1 MGQIADWLEVRKP
14 QLQKLVDTTNQD
26 VLNGM
31 MDDPLL
37 DEYFPIETYMD
48 FKILWLKFKNVA
60 AIASVVGFEGEIPG
74 TRTGNI
80 TEAELEIFKIGIA
93 HHYTENL
100 LIMMH
105 EFEQRSLA
113 VPALMTQLKNILF
126 GSIDDL
132 KPRLNGLM
140 KLMIWQVLY
149 SGECNYLDPRT
160 KIRAKITY
168 DTEPTLFP
176 TALATTRRWSQPT
189 SATGV
194 ADLVQL
200 LEAFYTIHRR
210 FPDKVVMSRKAVNQL
225 LAQDSTK
232 TLAIARTVS
241 AATTNQYVV
250 NRDLLNMLLM
260 DRQVP
265 PIVEFDDNVVV
276 ESVTTGAGGVPVVTA
291 DSVRLMPENYF
302 CFLSK
307 TPSINGA
314 SATAGCRALGPVAS
328 NKMKSGI
335 YTFFEELTK
344 EPPVDRSVGVATF
357 VPAIWDGR
365 TLASWR
371 IDG

>member
-1 MGQIADWLEVRKP
+1 MGEIADWLETRKP
-14 QLQKLVDTTNQD
+14 QIQKLVDTTNQD

-37 DEYFPIETYMD
+37 DEYFPIQTYMD
-48 FKILWLKFKNVA
+48 FKLLWLKFKNVA

-113 VPALMTQLKNILF
+113 VPALMKQLKNILF

-140 KLMIWQVLY
+140 KLMVWQVLY
-149 SGECNYLDPRT
+149 SGTCDYLDPRT
-160 KIRAKITY
+160 KIRARIAY
-168 DTEPTLFP
+168 DTEATLFP
-176 TALATTRRWSQPT
+176 AALTAGRRWSVPAT
-189 SATGV
+189 ATGI
-194 ADLVQL
+194 ADIVTL
-200 LEAFYTIHRR
+200 LEAFYAIHRR
-210 FPDKVVMSRKAVNQL
+210 FPEKTIMSRQAVNEL
-225 LAQDSTK
+225 LAQESTK

-250 NRDLLNMLLM
+250 NRELLNMLLM

-276 ESVTTGAGGVPVVTA
+276 ETVTQNPGGVPVVTA
-291 DSVRLMPENYF
+291 DSVRLFPENYF
-302 CFLSK
+302 TFLSK

-314 SATAGCRALGPVAS
+314 NATMGERALGPVPS
-328 NKMKSGI
+328 NKMKPGI
-335 YTFFEELTK
+335 YTFPEEVSK
-344 EPPVDRSVGVATF
+344 EPPVDRSVGVGTF
-357 VPAIWDGR
+357 VPAVWDSR
-365 TLASWR
+365 QLASWK
-371 IDG
+371 IDS